1 MKKFACYVY
10 ILIVFCCSLWTS
22 LFLWTYQP
30 WGIWSTLLLLSI
42 ILLLSI
48 LTIFHGFKTSE
59 YRAYFHVVYWLGF
72 LSTLLVFFSLAPK
85 NDRVWQPEVDKII
98 QYEFI
103 DGQVEIRNVRNFIWE
118 SADKYDVKWETRR
131 YSLEKIESVDLIVS
145 HFMPGPIAHAFI
157 SFGFEGGE
165 HLAFSLEVRQ
175 EKGEGFSSIGGFFR
189 QYELALVVGD
199 ENDVIYT
206 RTNIRNEDLYIYP
219 IKIKKNEMQILFLEY
234 LNKAN
239 RLNNTPRWYNT
250 LISNCTTI
258 LFDLLE
264 HTVGSVPR
272 DYRIVL
278 PGLLP
283 YYLYD
288 YEQLDQSLTVKQWM
302 QRNHVNPKTQHLK
315 NGPDDLNMPFSELIR
330 MHNPVS
336 TQN

>member
-1 MKKFACYVY
+1 MKKIARYFYGLLVG
-10 ILIVFCCSLWTS
+10 CCSLWMS
-22 LFLWTYQP
+22 LFMWTHQP
-30 WGIWSTLLLLSI
+30 WGVWATLCGIALVLI
-42 ILLLSI
+42 ISFT
-48 LTIFHGFKTSE
+48 TIYQVFKPSS
-59 YRAYFHVVYWLGF
+59 YQAYFHVSYWLIF
-72 LSTLLVFFSLAPK
+72 LSLLLIFFSLVPK
-85 NDRVWQPEVDKII
+85 NNRHWQPEVDKII
-98 QYEFI
+98 QYQFI
-103 DGQVEIRNVRNFIWE
+103 DGRVEIQNVRNFIWKSPE
-118 SADKYDVKWETRR
+118 QYEVQWETRR
-131 YSLEKIESVDLIVS
+131 YALEHIKSVDLIVS

-157 SFGFEGGE
+157 SFGFDNGE

-199 ENDVIYT
+199 ENDLIYT
-206 RTNIRNEDLYIYP
+206 RTNIRDEDLYIYP
-219 IKIKKNEMQILFLEY
+219 ISMKKNEMQILFLEY

-288 YEQLDQSLTVKQWM
+288 YGELDQSLTVKQWM
-302 QRNHVNPKTQHLK
+302 QRNHVNPKSKHLK
-315 NGPDDLNMPFSELIR
+315 KGPDDLDIPFSELIR
-330 MHNPVS
+330 MHNPV
-336 TQN
+336 TKQD